1 MRRILSTTALLG
13 LLATTASGFG
23 APQFSTTTTKS
34 RQRQQFPRSTL
45 FPIKHSSSSSSTT
58 TTVTRTCPTTVNR
71 MTSDPEEAIDAKDS
85 TSEETSEVAA
95 GATAIN
101 GATNGATNG
110 DAPPSTV
117 SSTNSTS
124 VNKDSSSSSSGFS
137 MILLPTLLFKFTI
150 VMCVKFATDIVVF
163 PLLWLYRLA
172 RMCKRKVLRGIGNL
186 FGGKKKEDDING
198 SKINGDGGL

>member
-1 MRRILSTTALLG
+1 
-13 LLATTASGFG
+13 
-23 APQFSTTTTKS
+23 
-34 RQRQQFPRSTL
+34 
-45 FPIKHSSSSSSTT
+45 
-58 TTVTRTCPTTVNR
+58 
-71 MTSDPEEAIDAKDS
+71 MTSDPEEAIEAKDS
-85 TSEETSEVAA
+85 TSEETSQVAA

-172 RMCKRKVLRGIGNL
+172 RMCKRKVVRGVGNL